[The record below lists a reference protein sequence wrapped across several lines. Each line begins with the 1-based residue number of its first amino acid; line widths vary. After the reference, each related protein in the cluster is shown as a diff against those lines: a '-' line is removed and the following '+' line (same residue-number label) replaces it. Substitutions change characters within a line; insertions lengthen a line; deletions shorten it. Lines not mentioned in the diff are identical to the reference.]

1 MNKISKL
8 IIYEYIALIQMKP
21 RITDEEAEAINFV
34 LNLLIRLLS
43 EIIDDQ
49 LDIDELISF
58 LENIDKKP

>member
-1 MNKISKL
+1 M
-8 IIYEYIALIQMKP
+8 MP

-58 LENIDKKP
+58 LENIEKP